1 MSRNNGSLIKDW
13 LVGVSTAV
21 TIATA
26 SILANLYIDVQ
37 VMKIKLDNLEK
48 YNELVS
54 NMDKRLDLTNQ
65 TLEVVK
71 ETLNE
76 LKAARF
82 RQ

>member
-54 NMDKRLDLTNQ
+54 SMDKRLDLTNQ